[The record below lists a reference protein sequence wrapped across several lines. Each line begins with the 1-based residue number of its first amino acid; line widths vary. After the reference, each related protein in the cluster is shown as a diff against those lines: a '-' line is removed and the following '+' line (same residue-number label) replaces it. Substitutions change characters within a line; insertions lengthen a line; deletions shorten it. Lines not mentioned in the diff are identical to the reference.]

1 MVGLFFLAAAGIL
14 VYLQPFLFLAQHFP
28 FHWAYILDGSADHRA
43 LSHEGSTG
51 AVRIFDNNR
60 ACEVLWCLGWAII
73 HRSVIGICL
82 VPLWWLGLLFHIFI
96 EEESLERELGQN
108 YLEYKKRIRGRII
121 PGLPI

>member
-1 MVGLFFLAAAGIL
+1 MGFMIFVAGLVFMLPAFVIKPINAPHGDMNLKT
-14 VYLQPFLFLAQHFP
+14 
-28 FHWAYILDGSADHRA
+28 
-43 LSHEGSTG
+43 TG
-51 AVRIFDNNR
+51 FYRLTRNPIYFG
-60 ACEVLWCLGWAII
+60 EVLWCLGWAII